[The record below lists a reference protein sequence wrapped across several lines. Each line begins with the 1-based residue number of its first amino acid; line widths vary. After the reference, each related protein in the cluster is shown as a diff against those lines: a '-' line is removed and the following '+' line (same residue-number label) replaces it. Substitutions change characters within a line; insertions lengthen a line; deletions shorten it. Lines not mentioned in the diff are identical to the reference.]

1 MTAALFRR
9 SILPALMCGAVF
21 APVPAKAGDIVT
33 TTGKHF
39 DCAATLTGE
48 IATGD
53 LDKIRALD
61 SRSFAS
67 GTRPLCL
74 DSAGGSFAEAI
85 RIADYLYDR
94 GIPTAV
100 DDGAACLSSCAFAFL
115 GGSSSG
121 KDRQPEPNKSL
132 HLNAELGFGSL
143 ARVLDAGQ
151 YADGQTLSAMDAA
164 LKSASEITARM
175 DKFQMTADFAA
186 QVMALQDSDIL
197 YVDRVDEARALGL
210 RLEGFEAPS
219 SLGDEMVTRA
229 CIRENADFDP
239 DRSRPD
245 QSVYDHRVLRESG
258 ASAHRK
264 ATYLVEAIVDGVPS
278 WIGCQVELTSAPAT
292 ADDPAASIKLRT
304 SKDWTTG
311 GNPRLREVH
320 VRLVPEEWREFPFR
334 DFWKLIPEDQTLQD
348 ARKMA
353 SADASGSIIVDAVG
367 DLPRTTAGT
376 EALMDLRYDDR
387 QAIQNRLTLLGFDT
401 RGADG
406 IFGPGTRQAL
416 RDWQDSNGFDA
427 TGFLDSAQR
436 DVLVR
441 QSEAQYAEFLEEE
454 RREEAERQRVQNAP
468 APVFNR
474 PAALDPAPQPE
485 PQGQRVRVCQRTIFG
500 ELVNCRIEFR

>member
-1 MTAALFRR
+1 MPVAPIRR
-9 SILPALMCGAVF
+9 SILPALLCGA
-21 APVPAKAGDIVT
+21 ALTPVPAQAADIVMT
-33 TTGKHF
+33 SGKHF
-39 DCAATLTGE
+39 DCAATLTGD
-48 IATGD
+48 IAPGD

-61 SRSFAS
+61 NRSFAS

-85 RIADYLYDR
+85 QIADYLYDR

-115 GGSSSG
+115 GGSTPG
-121 KDRQPEPNKSL
+121 TGRQPEPNKSL

-143 ARVLDAGQ
+143 ARVLDASQFSEGET
-151 YADGQTLSAMDAA
+151 QTAMVAA

-175 DKFQMTADFAA
+175 DKFQMSAGFAA
-186 QVMALQDSDIL
+186 QVMALQDNDIL

-219 SLGDEMVTRA
+219 SLGDQMVTRA

-239 DRSRPD
+239 QTSRPD
-245 QSVYDHRVLRESG
+245 QSIYDHRVLRESG

-264 ATYLVEAIVDGVPS
+264 ATYLVEAIIDGVPS
-278 WIGCQVELTSAPAT
+278 WIGCQVELTSAA
-292 ADDPAASIKLRT
+292 AASDDPTASIRLRMST
-304 SKDWTTG
+304 DWTTG

-320 VRLVPEEWREFPFR
+320 VKLVPEEWRTFPFR
-334 DFWKLIPEDQTLQD
+334 DFWKLIPEDQTLQE

-353 SADASGSIIVDAVG
+353 AADASTSIIVDAVG
-367 DLPRTTAGT
+367 DLPRTTPGT
-376 EALMDLRYDDR
+376 EALMDLRFDDR
-387 QAIQNRLTLLGFDT
+387 QEIQNRLTLLGYDT

-416 RDWQDSNGFDA
+416 EAWQDSNGLDV
-427 TGFLDSAQR
+427 TGFLDAAQR
-436 DVLVR
+436 DMLVR
-441 QSEAQYAEFLEEE
+441 QSEVQYSDFLEEM
-454 RREEAERQRVQNAP
+454 RLEEAEQQRVQNAP

-474 PAALDPAPQPE
+474 PANQAPDPE
-485 PQGQRVRVCQRTIFG
+485 PQGQRVRVCQRSIFG
-500 ELVNCRIEFR
+500 ELINCRIEFR

>member
-1 MTAALFRR
+1 MPAAPIRR
-9 SILPALMCGAVF
+9 SILPALLCGA
-21 APVPAKAGDIVT
+21 ALGPVPALAGDIVT

-48 IATGD
+48 IAAGD

-61 SRSFAS
+61 IRSFAS

-74 DSAGGSFAEAI
+74 DSTGGSFSEAI
-85 RIADYLYDR
+85 QIADYLYDR

-100 DDGAACLSSCAFAFL
+100 DDGATCLSSCAFAFL
-115 GGSSSG
+115 GGSAPG
-121 KDRQPEPNKSL
+121 TDRQPEPNKSL

-143 ARVLDAGQ
+143 ARVLDASQ
-151 YADGQTLSAMDAA
+151 YADGEALTAMDAA

-175 DKFQMTADFAA
+175 EKFQMSAGFAA

-219 SLGDEMVTRA
+219 SLGDQMVTRA

-239 DRSRPD
+239 ETSRPD

-278 WIGCQVELTSAPAT
+278 WIGCQVELTTAAAPT
-292 ADDPAASIKLRT
+292 DDPAASIKLRM

-320 VRLVPEEWREFPFR
+320 VKLVAEEWRAFPFR
-334 DFWKLIPEDQTLQD
+334 DFWKLIPEDQTLQE

-353 SADASGSIIVDAVG
+353 STDASASIIVDAVG
-367 DLPRTTAGT
+367 DLPRTTPGT
-376 EALMDLRYDDR
+376 EALMDLRFDDR
-387 QAIQNRLTLLGFDT
+387 QEIQNRLTLLGFDT

-416 RDWQDSNGFDA
+416 EAWQESNGFDS
-427 TGFLDSAQR
+427 TGFLDAAQR

-441 QSEAQYAEFLEEE
+441 QSETQYSDFLEEK
-454 RREEAERQRVQNAP
+454 RREEAEQQRVLNAP

-474 PAALDPAPQPE
+474 PVNQAPAPAPE